1 MSLLFQLSN
10 KRYLAKKLLPH
21 IQSDSLIKFVDKFH
35 KEAFDMKIVSYM
47 LRLSKEVNVSSKAI
61 PMHKISDNPD
71 VYPMSNSYKYQV
83 YCSNPSISIVNRIL
97 N

>member
-1 MSLLFQLSN
+1 M
-10 KRYLAKKLLPH
+10 
-21 IQSDSLIKFVDKFH
+21 
-35 KEAFDMKIVSYM
+35 EIVSYM

-71 VYPMSNSYKYQV
+71 VYPMSDSYKYQL
-83 YCSNPSISIVNRIL
+83 YCGNPSISIINRIL